1 MDSSAKANTTNW
13 SYSYNNNSLVITSSG
28 TNAGGY
34 FHQPG
39 YYQLTYALPGADDGL
54 QTKTVTPTTSVQN
67 VTADTGY
74 TGLKKVVVNAIPSTY
89 IQPTATKGATIYTP
103 GTSNQTIASGTYLTG
118 TQTIMGD
125 ADLIAGNIKAGTNI
139 FNVSGTFTSD
149 ATAAASDIVNGET
162 AYVNGSKVTGTL
174 VLQTVYT
181 GSSAPSSST
190 GVNGDIYIQ
199 S

>member
-1 MDSSAKANTTNW
+1 MDSSAKANTTHW

-67 VTADTGY
+67 ITADTGY

-89 IQPTATKGATIYTP
+89 IQPTATKGATTYTP
-103 GTSNQTIASGTYLTG
+103 GTSNQTITSGTYLTG
-118 TQTIMGD
+118 TQTIAGD
-125 ADLIAGNIKAGTNI
+125 ANLIGSNIISTASIFGVQGT
-139 FNVSGTFTSD
+139 V
-149 ATAAASDIVNGET
+149 
-162 AYVNGSKVTGTL
+162 
-174 VLQTVYT
+174 VLQNCYT
-181 GSSAPSSST
+181 GSTTPSSSL
-190 GVNGDIYIQ
+190 GNNGDIYLQ
-199 S
+199 T